1 MSRINIAHMA
11 ATGLLCLLPL
21 YAHAEITKCSAEDG
35 SLTYTDGLC
44 SSALTVKSMQGANT
58 SSAPPIMRGTSWALP
73 IKPRPRKTDVESVR
87 AARAALQPIKSRLPA
102 YPGS

>member
-1 MSRINIAHMA
+1 MSRINIVHMA
-11 ATGLLCLLPL
+11 ATGLLLLLPL
-21 YAHAEITKCSAEDG
+21 YAHAEITKCSAADG

-44 SSALTVKSMQGANT
+44 SNALTVKPMH
-58 SSAPPIMRGTSWALP
+58 SSAQPIMRGTSWALP